1 MRRINYFKGYLP
13 IYSLAFAE
21 KIMKRGFC
29 PKKIVKNQKEK
40 NLFVFLFEKD
50 FELYNLV
57 RELRKN
63 TKSKKNRPNYV
74 EGTK

>member
-1 MRRINYFKGYLP
+1 
-13 IYSLAFAE
+13 
-21 KIMKRGFC
+21 MKRGFC

-57 RELRKN
+57 RKLHKN
-63 TKSKKNRPNYV
+63 TKNKKNRPDYV